1 MNASAPADPNAGFS
15 LLEVVLLV
23 GIVVLAAATLV
34 PMFRQ
39 AQEGVVVEKTAIQLK
54 YCNDAVLRMLRERSP
69 VTNRA
74 DITYGMITN
83 ALAGWGKPPFAWP
96 VEADLASFD
105 GTSTN
110 GPSVGVRL
118 KSGVRIVTS
127 DDIAVPR

>member
-1 MNASAPADPNAGFS
+1 MNASAPAVPNAGFS
-15 LLEVVLLV
+15 LLEAILLL

-39 AQEGVVVEKTAIQLK
+39 AQEGVVVEKTALELK
-54 YCNDAVLRMLRERSP
+54 YCNDAVLRILKERSP

-74 DITYGMITN
+74 DMTYGMITN
-83 ALAGWGKPPFAWP
+83 ALASWDKPPFAWP
-96 VEADLASFD
+96 PEVDLASFD

-127 DDIAVPR
+127 EDIAVPR